1 MSLNI
6 IKLLNKRWYLS
17 NEVHVIDPA
26 FFPGCHINLRL
37 IIEKKNLKSDNYMFA
52 YIKNNVWIEST
63 DKYARSKLLLSSDW
77 VENNVPKIIVM
88 MKKKSLTNNN
98 IIESELNDE
107 CNDININ
114 KLYDVEPAPH
124 VLTLEDHE
132 KFRNND
138 GKTFEIEVR
147 GSRNHKESFFKVK
160 DVMEAFQLPYL
171 NDILTHKDK
180 GYVYYK
186 HYKYFTINLT
196 TPGEKIKTKKEM
208 FLTYIG
214 VLKVLFSSRT
224 GNAENFQNWA
234 SEILFTV
241 QMGTKE
247 NKLKLCSNILGVDA
261 KVIKEVFNTGTHTL
275 PCVYLFTL
283 GTVNSLKKSMNLSQD
298 LDNNSIICKF
308 GLTKNLSR
316 RTAEHLTNF
325 EKISN
330 CDLKLK
336 YYSYVDPLYI
346 TNAENDIKLLIKS
359 LNINVKYD
367 NYNELIILNKDLFSI
382 VQNYYDQIGKKY
394 AGHISELISKIKDLE
409 HELDK
414 QNIEKEKLVLEISKQ
429 NIEKENIKLKYE
441 LYKLKNNH
449 EEIIIKNESYL
460 LDNNYVFKNNYG
472 MKGELYGVYN
482 STTNTVKKI
491 KI

>member
-88 MKKKSLTNNN
+88 MKKKSLENNN

-107 CNDININ
+107 NNIN
-114 KLYDVEPAPH
+114 ELYDVEPAPTI
-124 VLTLEDHE
+124 LMLEDHE

-138 GKTFEIEVR
+138 GETFEIEVR
-147 GSRNHKESFFKVK
+147 GNRNHKESYFKVK
-160 DVMEAFQLPYL
+160 DVMKAFQLLHL
-171 NDILTHKDK
+171 NIVLLNKDK
-180 GYVYYK
+180 GYIYNQ
-186 HYKYFTINLT
+186 HYKYFIIEKLIQ
-196 TPGEKIKTKKEM
+196 GENIKTKKEM

-247 NKLKLCSNILGVDA
+247 NKLKLCSNILGIDA

-283 GTVNSLKKSMNLSQD
+283 GTVNSLKKSMNLYQD

-330 CDLKLK
+330 SDLKLK

-346 TNAENDIKLLIKS
+346 TNAENDIKLLMKS
-359 LNINVKYD
+359 L
-367 NYNELIILNKDLFSI
+367 L
-382 VQNYYDQIGKKY
+382 
-394 AGHISELISKIKDLE
+394 KIKTL
-409 HELDK
+409 
-414 QNIEKEKLVLEISKQ
+414 
-429 NIEKENIKLKYE
+429 
-441 LYKLKNNH
+441 
-449 EEIIIKNESYL
+449 
-460 LDNNYVFKNNYG
+460 F
-472 MKGELYGVYN
+472 
-482 STTNTVKKI
+482 
-491 KI
+491 